1 MLKQNLFHLLP
12 YFYFV
17 SSIVNFR
24 INKFLLVLSQ
34 ILINKIII
42 IMKNVNKITRIALF
56 LSILVFANFK
66 SYAHCEIPCGIYGDS
81 VRIALIA
88 EHIAT
93 IEKSM
98 NQINE
103 LSKSDKPDY
112 NQLVRWIYNKE
123 EHAKKIQDIVSQYFL
138 HQRIKMVDPDDAEA
152 YAKYQK
158 QLELLHGLLVYSMKS
173 KQGTDLANIEKL
185 RSTLSLFE
193 KSYFHSP

>member
-1 MLKQNLFHLLP
+1 
-12 YFYFV
+12 
-17 SSIVNFR
+17 
-24 INKFLLVLSQ
+24 
-34 ILINKIII
+34 
-42 IMKNVNKITRIALF
+42 MKNVNKIARIALF

-103 LSKSDKPDY
+103 LSKSEKPDY

-138 HQRIKMVDPDDAEA
+138 HQRIKMVDPENAEA

-193 KSYFHSP
+193 KSYFQAHKH